1 MGRRAMG
8 VEGGR
13 DGGVGLAS
21 LGSNAPELISVGLDL
36 REEGSVR
43 IRQDQASG
51 LLSMR
56 DFCLAFI
63 SRFETPYL

>member
-1 MGRRAMG
+1 MG

-56 DFCLAFI
+56 DFCLAF
-63 SRFETPYL
+63 YLDLKLPIYGH

>member
-1 MGRRAMG
+1 M
-8 VEGGR
+8 
-13 DGGVGLAS
+13 GLAS
-21 LGSNAPELISVGLDL
+21 LGSNAPVPELISVGLDL

-56 DFCLAFI
+56 DFCLAF
-63 SRFETPYL
+63 YLDLKLPIYGH